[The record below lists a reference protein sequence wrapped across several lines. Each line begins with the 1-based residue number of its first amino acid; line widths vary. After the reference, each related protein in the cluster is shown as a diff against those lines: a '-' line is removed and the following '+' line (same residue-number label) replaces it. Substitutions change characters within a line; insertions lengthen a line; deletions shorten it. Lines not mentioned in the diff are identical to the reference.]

1 MMEEV
6 PHVQTWYET
15 ISTYWGWIVGFLAA
29 VGFIWKATRN
39 TKKEAKP
46 IFQAIKRFIDVTS
59 AVQLLTD
66 TVNKRFDTLDEHR
79 KNDLLLI
86 EEQRSEIYF
95 LQNQINAITDMM
107 QTPQWKADEKGMC
120 IDANE
125 AFCELVGRNFEEIEG
140 DGWATIFPQKMRES
154 DMAAW
159 DRSITKKAK
168 FFRIVFIK
176 TANEKLT
183 KVKLRATPLFDKA
196 GNFKVYLCSLVVIGE
211 S

>member
-79 KNDLLLI
+79 KNDLLLM

-176 TANEKLT
+176 KANEKLT

>member
-46 IFQAIKRFIDVTS
+46 IFQAIKRFIDVTT
-59 AVQLLTD
+59 AVQVLTD
-66 TVNKRFDTLDEHR
+66 TVNKRFDTLDGNR
-79 KNDLLLI
+79 KADLALI
-86 EEQRSEIYF
+86 ESLSSENFF
-95 LQNQINAITDMM
+95 LQEQINSLTDIM
-107 QTPQWKADEKGMC
+107 QTPQWKADDKGNC

-125 AFCELVGRNFEEIEG
+125 AFCDLVGRTFEELEG
-140 DGWATIFPQKMRES
+140 DGWATIFPQNMRQS

-159 DRSITKKAK
+159 DHSVSKKSK
-168 FFRIVFIK
+168 LFRVVYIK
-176 TANEKLT
+176 TSNEKLT
-183 KVKLRATPLFDKA
+183 KVKLRAIPIFDKA
-196 GNFKVYLCSLVVIGE
+196 GVFKVYLCSLVVIGE
-211 S
+211 V